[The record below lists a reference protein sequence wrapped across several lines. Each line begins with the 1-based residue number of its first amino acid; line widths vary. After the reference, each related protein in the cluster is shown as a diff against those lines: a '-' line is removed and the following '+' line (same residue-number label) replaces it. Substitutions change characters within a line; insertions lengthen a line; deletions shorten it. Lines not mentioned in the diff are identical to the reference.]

1 MSVKMLNKD
10 NFNNEIS
17 EKMVLVDFF
26 AKWCGPC
33 KMISP
38 IVEELSNEI
47 NFVSFCKVDVDESSD
62 LASMFGV
69 LSIPTLLL
77 FKEGKLIS
85 KKVGFQ
91 SKEELESWINENK

>member
-1 MSVKMLNKD
+1 MSVKILNKD

-17 EKMVLVDFF
+17 GEIVLVDFF

-47 NFVSFCKVDVDESSD
+47 NFVSFCKVDVDESSE
-62 LASMFGV
+62 LSAMFGV
-69 LSIPTLLL
+69 FSIPTLLL
-77 FKEGKLIS
+77 FKGGKLVS
-85 KKVGFQ
+85 KRVGFQ
-91 SKEELESWINENK
+91 SKEELTNWINENK

>member
-1 MSVKMLNKD
+1 MSVKILNKD
-10 NFNNEIS
+10 NFNKEI
-17 EKMVLVDFF
+17 ENGIILIDFF

-38 IVEELSNEI
+38 ILEELSNEI
-47 NFVSFCKVDVDESSD
+47 MDVSFCKVDVDESSD
-62 LASMFGV
+62 LAANFGV

-77 FKEGKLIS
+77 FKEGILIS

-91 SKEELESWINENK
+91 SKDELKIWIEANK

>member
-1 MSVKMLNKD
+1 MSVKVINSRD
-10 NFNNEIS
+10 FNDEINNNL
-17 EKMVLVDFF
+17 VLIDFF

-47 NFVSFCKVDVDESSD
+47 NYVSFCKVDVDESGEI
-62 LASMFGV
+62 ANMFGV

-91 SKEELESWINENK
+91 SKDELTSWINENK

>member
-1 MSVKMLNKD
+1 MSVKILNKD
-10 NFNNEIS
+10 NFNKEI
-17 EKMVLVDFF
+17 ENGIILIDFF

-38 IVEELSNEI
+38 ILEELSNEI
-47 NFVSFCKVDVDESSD
+47 MDVSFCKVDVDESSD
-62 LASMFGV
+62 LAANFGV

-77 FKEGKLIS
+77 FKEGILIS

-91 SKEELESWINENK
+91 SKDELKICIEANK

>member
-1 MSVKMLNKD
+1 MSVKVINSRD
-10 NFNNEIS
+10 FNDEINNNL
-17 EKMVLVDFF
+17 VLIDFF

-47 NFVSFCKVDVDESSD
+47 NSVSFCKVDVDENNE
-62 LASMFGV
+62 LASSLGI

-77 FKEGKLIS
+77 YKQGKLVL
-85 KKVGFQ
+85 KKIGFQ
-91 SKEELESWINENK
+91 SKDELKSWIEENK

>member
-1 MSVKMLNKD
+1 MSVKILNKD
-10 NFNNEIS
+10 NFNKEI
-17 EKMVLVDFF
+17 ENGIILIDFF

-38 IVEELSNEI
+38 ILEELSNEI
-47 NFVSFCKVDVDESSD
+47 MDVSFCKVDVDESSD
-62 LASMFGV
+62 LAANFGV

-77 FKEGKLIS
+77 FKEGILSS

-91 SKEELESWINENK
+91 SKDELKICIEANK

>member
-1 MSVKMLNKD
+1 MSVKVINSRD
-10 NFNNEIS
+10 FNDEINNNL
-17 EKMVLVDFF
+17 VLIDFF

-47 NFVSFCKVDVDESSD
+47 NSVSFCKVDVDENNE
-62 LASMFGV
+62 LASSLGI

-77 FKEGKLIS
+77 YKQGKLVS
-85 KKVGFQ
+85 KKIGFQ
-91 SKEELESWINENK
+91 SKDELKYWIEENK

>member
-1 MSVKMLNKD
+1 MSVKVINSRD
-10 NFNNEIS
+10 FNDEINNNL
-17 EKMVLVDFF
+17 VLIDFF

-47 NFVSFCKVDVDESSD
+47 NFVSFCKVDVDENNE
-62 LASMFGV
+62 LASSLGI

-77 FKEGKLIS
+77 YKQGKLVS
-85 KKVGFQ
+85 KKLVFKVKM
-91 SKEELESWINENK
+91 S

>member
-10 NFNNEIS
+10 NFNNEINGG
-17 EKMVLVDFF
+17 MVLVDFF

-47 NFVSFCKVDVDESSD
+47 NFVSFCKVDVDENSE

-77 FKEGKLIS
+77 FKEGKLVS

>member
-1 MSVKMLNKD
+1 MSVKVINSRD
-10 NFNNEIS
+10 FNDEINNNL
-17 EKMVLVDFF
+17 VLIDFF

-47 NFVSFCKVDVDESSD
+47 TSVSFCKVDVDENND
-62 LASMFGV
+62 LASSLGI

-77 FKEGKLIS
+77 YKQGKLVS
-85 KKVGFQ
+85 KKIGFQ
-91 SKEELESWINENK
+91 SKDELKSWIEENK

>member
-1 MSVKMLNKD
+1 MSVKVINSRDFKD
-10 NFNNEIS
+10 EINNNL
-17 EKMVLVDFF
+17 VLIDFF

-47 NFVSFCKVDVDESSD
+47 NSVSFCKVDVDENNE
-62 LASMFGV
+62 LASSLGI

-77 FKEGKLIS
+77 YKQGKLVL
-85 KKVGFQ
+85 KKIGFQ
-91 SKEELESWINENK
+91 SKDELKSWIEENK

>member
-1 MSVKMLNKD
+1 MSVKVINSRD
-10 NFNNEIS
+10 FNDEINNNL
-17 EKMVLVDFF
+17 VLIDFF

-47 NFVSFCKVDVDESSD
+47 NSVSFCKVDVDENNE
-62 LASMFGV
+62 LASSLGI

-77 FKEGKLIS
+77 YKQGKLVS
-85 KKVGFQ
+85 KKLVFKVKM
-91 SKEELESWINENK
+91 S